1 MKKEKSKKDIL
12 LKAKVANNEF
22 LEFLKEYSVIQLAIG
37 VVIGSAVKELV
48 SSLANNVIMPLIG
61 IFTPSGTWRDIAFSV
76 AGSEFKVGL
85 LISSLI
91 DFIIVALIVFL
102 VAKKILKVEIKK

>member
-1 MKKEKSKKDIL
+1 MKKEKLTKGNL
-12 LKAKVANNEF
+12 LKDKVIKNEF

-48 SSLANNVIMPLIG
+48 SSLANNIIMPLVG
-61 IFTPSGTWRDIAFSV
+61 IFTPSGAWRDIVFSI

-91 DFIIVALIVFL
+91 DFIIVALVVFL
-102 VAKKILKVEIKK
+102 VAKKLLKVEIKK